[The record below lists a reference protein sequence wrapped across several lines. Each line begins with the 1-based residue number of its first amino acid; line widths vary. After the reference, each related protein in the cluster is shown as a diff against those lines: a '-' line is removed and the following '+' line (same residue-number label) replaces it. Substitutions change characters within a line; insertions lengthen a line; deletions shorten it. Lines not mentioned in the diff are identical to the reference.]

1 MYHYGTGA
9 TAAGVKV
16 KDGVVLGAE
25 KRFSYGGYILSKV
38 GKKVFAIGDR
48 FGIACAGLVADIQ
61 AISRIMLAE
70 VKYYE
75 TVTGRPMSVRTAA
88 KLLAN
93 VLYSYKL
100 MPLISETLFGGVDN
114 TGPHLFVMDPL
125 GSLIEDDYASVGTGA
140 PIAIGII
147 ESEYKPEMNI
157 DEAKNLVIKSIK
169 AAVSRDALSGDGIDI
184 LIITSEGIKEEF
196 IRI

>member
-1 MYHYGTGA
+1 MYQYGTGA
-9 TAAGVKV
+9 TAVGVKV
-16 KDGVVLGAE
+16 KEGVVLGAE
-25 KRFSYGGYILSKV
+25 KRFSYGGYVLSKV

-61 AISRIMLAE
+61 AISKIMLAE

-75 TVTGRPMSVRTAA
+75 TVTGRSMTVRAAA

-93 VLYSYKL
+93 ILYSYKL
-100 MPLISETLFGGVDN
+100 MPLISETLFGGIDY
-114 TGPHLFVMDPL
+114 TGAHLFVMDPL

-147 ESEYKPEMNI
+147 ESEYKPEMSI
-157 DEAKNLVIKSIK
+157 SEARELVVKSIK
-169 AAVSRDALSGDGIDI
+169 AAISRDALSGDGID
-184 LIITSEGIKEEF
+184 LLMITSQGLKEEL
-196 IRI
+196 IRL

>member
-1 MYHYGTGA
+1 MYQYGTGA
-9 TAAGVKV
+9 TAVGVKV
-16 KDGVVLGAE
+16 KEGVVLGAE
-25 KRFSYGGYILSKV
+25 KRFSYGGYVLSKV

-61 AISRIMLAE
+61 AISKIMLAE

-75 TVTGRPMSVRTAA
+75 TVTGRSMTVRAAA

-93 VLYSYKL
+93 ILYSYKL
-100 MPLISETLFGGVDN
+100 MPLISETLFGGIDY
-114 TGPHLFVMDPL
+114 TGAHLFVMDPL

-147 ESEYKPEMNI
+147 ESEYKPEMTI
-157 DEAKNLVIKSIK
+157 SEARELVVKSIK
-169 AAVSRDALSGDGIDI
+169 AAISRDALSGDGID
-184 LIITSEGIKEEF
+184 LLMITSQGLKEEL
-196 IRI
+196 IRL